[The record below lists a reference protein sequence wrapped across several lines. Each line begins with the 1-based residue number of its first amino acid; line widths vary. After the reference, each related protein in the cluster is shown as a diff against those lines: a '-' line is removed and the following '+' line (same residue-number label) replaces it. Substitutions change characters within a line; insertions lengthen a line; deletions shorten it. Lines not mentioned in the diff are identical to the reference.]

1 MPIYYN
7 IKNPKMKKLIFIT
20 VVSATLLLLS
30 CGQSTE
36 EKQIIVKRNDSIRR
50 VHYIVDSIKQ
60 AKIRKQI
67 AKELGRD
74 NRKLREYNTQLTA
87 AKGQLAEIESFHF
100 LRSLSTKEAEMNTEN
115 QQIQTIQD
123 SIDVISSRIANN
135 EESVNDAIPMVLDV
149 SGVYEIPVVINDAL
163 RISFIFDSGA
173 SDVCISPDVASTLI
187 KTGTVTAGDFI
198 GTATYT
204 FADGSRAISRVF
216 IIHKLCIGNHIITN
230 VRATIMESMNAPML
244 LGQSVQS
251 RFGSIMINNTTHTL
265 RFN

>member
-1 MPIYYN
+1 
-7 IKNPKMKKLIFIT
+7 MKKIIFIT
-20 VVSATLLLLS
+20 GISATLLFLS

-36 EKQIIVKRNDSIRR
+36 ETQRILKRNDSIRHVR
-50 VHYIVDSIKQ
+50 YTADSLKQ
-60 AKIRKQI
+60 AKIKKQI

-74 NRKLREYNTQLTA
+74 NKKLQFYNTQLVS
-87 AKGQLAEIESFHF
+87 AKEQLTEVESFHF
-100 LRSLSTKEAEMNTEN
+100 LRSESTKEAQVNLQN

-123 SIDVISSRIANN
+123 SIDAISSRIASN
-135 EESVNDAIPMVLDV
+135 EGNVNDIIQMVLDA
-149 SGVYEIPVVINDAL
+149 SGLYEVPVIINDAL

-187 KTGTVTAGDFI
+187 KTGTVTASDFI

-204 FADGSRAISRVF
+204 FGDGSRAISRVF
-216 IIHKLCIGNHIITN
+216 MIRKLCIGNHIITN
-230 VRATIMESMNAPML
+230 VRATIMESINAPML

-251 RFGSIMINNTTHTL
+251 RFGNIMIDNTTHTL